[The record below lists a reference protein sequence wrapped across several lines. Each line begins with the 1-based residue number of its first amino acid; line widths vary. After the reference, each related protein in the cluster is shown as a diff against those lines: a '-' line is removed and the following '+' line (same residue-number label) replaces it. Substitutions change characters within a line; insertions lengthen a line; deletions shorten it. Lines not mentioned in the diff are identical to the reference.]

1 MRVSLVAAMA
11 TNRVIGLDGA
21 LPWRLP
27 ADLKHFK
34 LVTMH
39 KPVVMGRKTWESLH
53 VRPLPD
59 RRNIVLTRDPDFRA
73 IDALVALSLD
83 EALTAAADDDE
94 VMVIGG
100 EEVYRLALLQ
110 ANRIHLTEVH
120 ANFHGD
126 ALFPD
131 LDKTVWR
138 EVGREDHQAEAPAP
152 AFSFVVL
159 ECTEATK
166 V

>member
-1 MRVSLVAAMA
+1 MA

-21 LPWRLP
+21 LPWRLQ

-39 KPVVMGRKTWESLH
+39 KPVVMGRKTWESLQ

-59 RRNIVLTRDPDFRA
+59 RRNIILTRDPDFRA
-73 IDALVALSLD
+73 TDALVAHSLD
-83 EALTAAADDDE
+83 EALATAADDDADDDE

-110 ANRIHLTEVH
+110 ANRVHLTEVH
-120 ANFHGD
+120 ANFQGD

-159 ECTEATK
+159 ERTEATK